1 MRVRLASALMDEGY
15 SDAPSYIYFSI
26 YIHLGN
32 RLQSKM
38 CAPAYIYIFT
48 MEFPYKAPKA
58 PKNPAPSY
66 IYFLTISKIIDFAPP
81 YSNDFFRPHKTKQR
95 LQLFLPVPIFDH
107 CDELGGPASSRHC
120 T

>member
-1 MRVRLASALMDEGY
+1 
-15 SDAPSYIYFSI
+15 
-26 YIHLGN
+26 
-32 RLQSKM
+32 M

-81 YSNDFFRPHKTKQR
+81 YIYDGAP
-95 LQLFLPVPIFDH
+95 L
-107 CDELGGPASSRHC
+107 
-120 T
+120 